1 MREVTDKSTVAAL
14 AGNGHGQREGVR
26 PELQCLSALGVTR
39 LHHTDDFG
47 IWSGGDGP
55 RFMPR
60 IHDFAEDAKITLTVT
75 PGNHGDLKLV
85 NAVFATVGSGVP
97 ASISLRL
104 AVLSRG
110 HRRSQTGRTYV
121 WSDGAASIDCEY
133 CQVGC
138 TWFLGKLPLAKDPVA
153 STASGHAEIM
163 IVHASPPP
171 GTPKSNQIR
180 GTAGGWS
187 ENARK
192 QAAHGAEIITTPWES
207 VHLRVLVHRHSHLQ
221 DEVNLPTVRR
231 IVSPAQENRP
241 GIVLLLDPT
250 TMTSTR
256 LEAIP
261 E

>member
-1 MREVTDKSTVAAL
+1 MREIPDKLTVAAL
-14 AGNGHGQREGVR
+14 AGNGHRQPEGVQSE
-26 PELQCLSALGVTR
+26 PQCLSALGVTR

-47 IWSGGDGP
+47 IWSGADSR
-55 RFMPR
+55 RFTQR
-60 IHDFAEDAKITLTVT
+60 INDFAEDAKIIVTVT
-75 PGNHGDLKLV
+75 PGNHEDGKLV
-85 NAVFATVGSGVP
+85 SAVFAAVGSRVP
-97 ASISLRL
+97 ASIRLRL
-104 AVLSRG
+104 AVLPRG
-110 HRRSQTGRTYV
+110 HRRSQAGRTCV
-121 WSDGAASIDCEY
+121 RSGGAASIDCEY

-138 TWFLGKLPLAKDPVA
+138 TWFLGKLPPAEDLVA
-153 STASGHAEIM
+153 PTASGHAEIM
-163 IVHASPPP
+163 IVHTSPAP
-171 GTPKSNQIR
+171 GTPKANQIR
-180 GTAGGWS
+180 ATAGGWS

-192 QAAHGAEIITTPWES
+192 HPAHGAEIITTPRES
-207 VHLRVLVHRHSHLQ
+207 AHSRSLVHGHSHLQ